1 MKLLPVEDLPRLH
14 TTPLAEVVVKE
25 NQVIAEA
32 DDAAERRWRFVFE
45 PYQAVRVTTADCFST
60 PGGLTLIPQ
69 AVVEVAD
76 SEWIAEL
83 KASLTRIDHTA
94 TFMDKAHHFLLPLQ
108 DDFLEVVAWAVRCE
122 PVESSFDSPLQDQAS

>member
-1 MKLLPVEDLPRLH
+1 
-14 TTPLAEVVVKE
+14 VVVKE